1 MRKRLTEITV
11 TRLKAPDSGRL
22 EVHDTITSGFGVRVT
37 PQDARSYFVLYRVA
51 GDRKLRRLTLGDA
64 RTLKLAEARERAKE
78 ALALAQTGAD
88 PRVRKEAAAAAER
101 AVDEDFEK
109 NRFSKVA
116 DLYISRYAKP
126 NLRQWRPLERMFKGK
141 LNPAWGERQI
151 GTITRRDVVE
161 LLDGIGDTAPV
172 MANRVHALLSRFF
185 GWCVEREIIEVS
197 PVAGLKKP
205 QRERS
210 RDRVLSAA
218 EIRALWAA
226 AGEVGYPG
234 GALVRLLLL
243 TACRLNE
250 IGQLTKEQ
258 IGKDALHLPETKNG
272 RPHVVPVSKGV
283 RAIFDELPEF
293 EGPYMLTS
301 TAGKRPMQN
310 FSDIK
315 ARLDELSG
323 VTDWTY
329 HDLRRTAA
337 SGMAELKIPPHVIEA
352 VLNHASG
359 TVSGVARVYNRFDY
373 AKEKRQALERW
384 AAEVARIVKGKA
396 AAKVVELRA

>member
-37 PQDARSYFVLYRVA
+37 PQGARTYFVLYRVA

-64 RTLKLAEARERAKE
+64 RKLKLADARQRAQE

-88 PRVRKEAAAAAER
+88 PKARKEAAVAAER

-116 DLYISRYAKP
+116 ELYISRYAKP
-126 NLRQWRPLERMFKGK
+126 NLRQWQPLERMFTGK

-151 GTITRRDVVE
+151 STITRRDVVE
-161 LLDGIGDTAPV
+161 LLDSIGDRAPV

-185 GWCVEREIIEVS
+185 GWCVEREIIDVN

-205 QRERS
+205 QKERS
-210 RDRVLSAA
+210 RDRVLTRA

-250 IGQLTKEQ
+250 IGQLTKDQVGE
-258 IGKDALHLPETKNG
+258 DALYLPETKNG
-272 RPHVVPVSKGV
+272 RPHVLPVSKDV
-283 RAIFDELPEF
+283 RSILGELPEF
-293 EGPYMLTS
+293 EGPYVLTS

-315 ARLDELSG
+315 AKLDELSG

-373 AKEKRQALERW
+373 VKEKRLALERW
-384 AAEVARIVKGKA
+384 AAEVARVVKGKA
-396 AAKVVELRA
+396 AAKVVELGG